1 MMEPLLLWILVG
13 VLVLLIVVPFLIGLM
28 LSPYQRATRVEL
40 VKAPID
46 ATWGALSDL
55 SRQTEWR
62 TDLKSVQLKDDDE
75 GMRWVENL
83 AHGGKITARKQKE
96 VLNKEIIIQLSKG
109 SQVIGTREAVLSAV
123 PGGTRITF
131 TQTTV
136 TKNPWQRLN
145 MHMGSKIDKHLQSYI
160 EQFKARFT
168 R

>member
-1 MMEPLLLWILVG
+1 MEPLLLWILVG
-13 VLVLLIVVPFLIGLM
+13 VLALLIVVPFLIGLM

-75 GMRWVENL
+75 GMRWVEHL

-96 VLNKEIIIQLSKG
+96 VPNKEIIIQLSKG
-109 SQVIGTREAVLSAV
+109 SQVIGTREATLSAV

-131 TQTTV
+131 TQTAV
-136 TKNPWQRLN
+136 TKNPLQRLG
-145 MHMGSKIDKHLQSYI
+145 MHIGSKVDKHLQAYI
-160 EQFKARFT
+160 EQFKARFA

>member
-1 MMEPLLLWILVG
+1 MEPLLLWILVG
-13 VLVLLIVVPFLIGLM
+13 VLALLIVVPFLIGLM

-75 GMRWVENL
+75 GMRWVEHL

-96 VLNKEIIIQLSKG
+96 VLNKEIIVQLSKG
-109 SQVIGTREAVLSAV
+109 SQVIGTREATLSAV

-131 TQTTV
+131 TQTAV
-136 TKNPWQRLN
+136 TKNPLQRLS
-145 MHMGSKIDKHLQSYI
+145 MHMGSKVDKHLQSYI
-160 EQFKARFT
+160 EQFKARFA

>member
-1 MMEPLLLWILVG
+1 MEPLLLWILVG
-13 VLVLLIVVPFLIGLM
+13 VLALLILVPLLIGLM

-75 GMRWVENL
+75 GMRWVEHL
-83 AHGGKITARKQKE
+83 THGGKITARKQKE

-109 SQVIGTREAVLSAV
+109 SQVIGTREATLSAV

-131 TQTTV
+131 TQTAV
-136 TKNPWQRLN
+136 TKNPWQRLG
-145 MHMGSKIDKHLQSYI
+145 MHMGSKVDKHLQAYI

>member
-1 MMEPLLLWILVG
+1 MEPLLLWILVG
-13 VLVLLIVVPFLIGLM
+13 VLALLIVVPFLIGLM

-75 GMRWVENL
+75 GMRWVEHL

-96 VLNKEIIIQLSKG
+96 VLNKEIIVQLSKG
-109 SQVIGTREAVLSAV
+109 SQVIGTREATLSAV

-131 TQTTV
+131 TQTAV
-136 TKNPWQRLN
+136 TKNPLQRLS

-160 EQFKARFT
+160 EQFKARFA

>member
-1 MMEPLLLWILVG
+1 MEPLLLWILVG
-13 VLVLLIVVPFLIGLM
+13 FLVLLIVVPFLIGLM

-62 TDLKSVQLKDDDE
+62 TDLKSVQLKDDDD
-75 GMRWVENL
+75 GMRWIESL
-83 AHGGKITARKQKE
+83 AHGGKVTARKQKE
-96 VLNKEIIIQLSKG
+96 VPNKEIIVQLSKG
-109 SQVIGTREAVLSAV
+109 EQVIGTREAALSAV

-131 TQTTV
+131 TETAV
-136 TKNPWQRLN
+136 TKNPWQRLG
-145 MHMGSKIDKHLQSYI
+145 MHMGAKVDKHLQNYI
-160 EQFKARFT
+160 VQFKARFA

>member
-1 MMEPLLLWILVG
+1 MEPLLLWILVG

-75 GMRWVENL
+75 GMRWVEHL

-96 VLNKEIIIQLSKG
+96 VPNKEIIIQLFKG
-109 SQVIGTREAVLSAV
+109 SQMIGTREAALSAV

-131 TQTTV
+131 TQTAV
-136 TKNPWQRLN
+136 TKNPLQRLG
-145 MHMGSKIDKHLQSYI
+145 MHIGSKVDKHLQAYI
-160 EQFKARFT
+160 EQFKARFA

>member
-1 MMEPLLLWILVG
+1 MEPLLLWILVG
-13 VLVLLIVVPFLIGLM
+13 VLALLILVPLLIGLM

-75 GMRWVENL
+75 GMRWVEHL

-109 SQVIGTREAVLSAV
+109 SQVIGTREATLSAV

-131 TQTTV
+131 TQTAV
-136 TKNPWQRLN
+136 TKNPWQRLG
-145 MHMGSKIDKHLQSYI
+145 MHMGSKVDKHLQAYI

>member
-1 MMEPLLLWILVG
+1 MEPLLLWILVG
-13 VLVLLIVVPFLIGLM
+13 VLALLILVPLLIGLM

-75 GMRWVENL
+75 GMRWVEHL

-109 SQVIGTREAVLSAV
+109 SQVIGTREATLSAV

-131 TQTTV
+131 TQTAV
-136 TKNPWQRLN
+136 TKNPWQRLG
-145 MHMGSKIDKHLQSYI
+145 MHMGSKVDKHLQSYI

>member
-1 MMEPLLLWILVG
+1 MEPLLLWILVSI
-13 VLVLLIVVPFLIGLM
+13 LVLLILVPFLIGLL

-40 VKAPID
+40 VKAPIND
-46 ATWGALSDL
+46 TWSTLSDL

-75 GMRWVENL
+75 GMRWIESL
-83 AHGGKITARKQKE
+83 AQGGKITARKQKE
-96 VLNKEIIIQLSKG
+96 VVNKEIVVQLSKG
-109 SQVIGTREAVLSAV
+109 NQVIGTREAVLSAV

-131 TQTTV
+131 TETAV

-145 MHMGSKIDKHLQSYI
+145 MHMGSKVDKHLQSYI
-160 EQFKARFT
+160 EQFKARFK

>member
-1 MMEPLLLWILVG
+1 MEPLLLWILVSI
-13 VLVLLIVVPFLIGLM
+13 LVLLILVPFLIGLL

-40 VKAPID
+40 VKAPIND
-46 ATWGALSDL
+46 TWSTLSDL

-75 GMRWVENL
+75 GMRWIESL
-83 AHGGKITARKQKE
+83 AQGGKITARKQKE
-96 VLNKEIIIQLSKG
+96 VVNKEIVVQLSKG

-131 TQTTV
+131 TETAV
-136 TKNPWQRLN
+136 TKNPWQRLG
-145 MHMGSKIDKHLQSYI
+145 MHMGAKVDKHLQNYI
-160 EQFKARFT
+160 VQFKARFA

>member
-1 MMEPLLLWILVG
+1 MMEPVLIWIVVGLLG
-13 VLVLLIVVPFLIGLM
+13 LLILVPFLIGLM

-46 ATWGALSDL
+46 DTWGALSDL

-75 GMRWVENL
+75 GMRWIETL
-83 AHGGKITARKQKE
+83 AHGSKVTARKQKE
-96 VLNKEIIIQLSKG
+96 VPKKEIIVQLSKG
-109 SQVIGTREAVLSAV
+109 SHVIGTREASLSSV

-131 TQTTV
+131 TETAV
-136 TKNPWQRLN
+136 TKNPWRRLG
-145 MHMGSKIDKHLQSYI
+145 MHMGSKVDKHLQNYI
-160 EQFKARFT
+160 GQFKARFA